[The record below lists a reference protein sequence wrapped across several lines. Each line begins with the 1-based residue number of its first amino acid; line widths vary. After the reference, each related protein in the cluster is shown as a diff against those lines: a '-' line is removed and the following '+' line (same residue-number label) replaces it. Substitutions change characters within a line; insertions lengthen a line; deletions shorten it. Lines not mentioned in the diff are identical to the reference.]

1 MTNTDMLTEKIK
13 TSGLKMGFISKELNI
28 SRQQLWKKLNNL
40 VSFNQYEIEK
50 LCTLLK
56 ISSLREK
63 EAIFFA
69 K

>member
-1 MTNTDMLTEKIK
+1 MTNTEMLSDKIK
-13 TSGLKMGFISKELNI
+13 NSGLKMGFISKELKI
-28 SRQQLWKKLNNL
+28 SRQQFWKKLNNL

-50 LCTLLK
+50 LCELLK

-63 EAIFFA
+63 ESIFFA